1 LTEFTAAARSL
12 LLPVDPRLEADYHTF
27 LAGRLAQ
34 NGIAQEDQS
43 TWINLELRRWRSGRV
58 ASPRLRQLIN
68 LAIFDQNRVPQTYM
82 FENTQGGANV
92 WLDIA
97 SRMAQTYFAL
107 HAILV
112 DTHLLSHDAARQ
124 LIAQAGMIARLA
136 VVEGMSASEITRI
149 LAARDSGF
157 VGQWPVV
164 TAMLSRLGCAPNID
178 ADFVGQLFVSDE
190 NNEQTLFGDL
200 SLEGSISRVGNIAR
214 ELGSDSAIETAL
226 ENLIIS
232 DRHEPYLL
240 ILHYQMIIQD
250 RYDHAV
256 SYAYEF
262 SPRGNAVRWLN
273 DQYIEAGIPVAA
285 NAYLNNAK
293 ALLKFDRSW
302 AVGRS
307 DHRRGAEALVAVLAS
322 IESLGPLAK
331 TEIAAWIRGLLHR
344 YIRFTRQEQAGLNVL
359 LAGWGVL
366 EFNAAFRAIGEA
378 NSGTT
383 GIAEQRLVDCLA
395 TLRHPADEGW
405 AGRGVGDSVFAPNV
419 PRRKCG
425 DCEFELARG
434 QEPRIEAYEA
444 HGGQLSGPYVDDH
457 MASLRQVIRLR
468 AEDLAAVQP
477 LPAWSFRV
485 TFVAHTFS
493 EPLPQSVDIETDHGT
508 AVVALRYLRFD
519 QAAQELIDF
528 GDIET
533 FHDHFLVPIN
543 SGYVH
548 PRIRERLVELVGLA

>member
-1 LTEFTAAARSL
+1 MTEFTAAARSL
-12 LLPVDPRLEADYHTF
+12 LLPVDPRLEADYHAF
-27 LAGRLAQ
+27 LAARLTE
-34 NGIAQEDQS
+34 NGIAEEDQP
-43 TWINLELRRWRSGRV
+43 TWINLELRRWRSDRV
-58 ASPRLRQLIN
+58 ASPQLRQLIN
-68 LAIFDQNRVPQTYM
+68 LALFDQNRVPQTYM
-82 FENTQGGANV
+82 FENAQGGAGN

-97 SRMAQTYFAL
+97 ARMAQSYFAL

-112 DTHLLSHDAARQ
+112 DTHLLNHDAARQ

-136 VVEGMSASEITRI
+136 VIEMMSASEITRI

-178 ADFVGQLFVSDE
+178 ADFVGQLFVGDE

-226 ENLIIS
+226 KNLILV

-293 ALLKFDRSW
+293 ALLKFDKSW

-344 YIRFTRQEQAGLNVL
+344 YIRLTRQEQTGINVL
-359 LAGWGVL
+359 LAGWGVP
-366 EFNAAFRAIGEA
+366 EFNAAFRAVGEA

-395 TLRHPADEGW
+395 TLRHPANEGW
-405 AGRGVGDSVFAPNV
+405 ADRGVGDSVFAPNV

-477 LPAWSFRV
+477 LPAWSISV
-485 TFVAHTFS
+485 TFVAHSFS
-493 EPLPQSVDIETDHGT
+493 EPLPRSVDIETGHGT
-508 AVVALRYLRFD
+508 AVVALRYLSFD

-528 GDIET
+528 EDMEA
-533 FHDHFLVPIN
+533 FHNHFLVPIN

-548 PRIRERLVELVGLA
+548 PRIRERLVELVGLD